1 MKDVIAFLFVCFV
14 CGVILRFV
22 SIIELVWT
30 EEKAQELRAQNCF
43 STSHS
48 SLLSMTSAPR
58 DPTLLATMCTYI
70 TPYTERIK
78 MIKIN
83 LKHLK

>member
-1 MKDVIAFLFVCFV
+1 MKDVIVFLFVCFV
-14 CGVILRFV
+14 CDVILRCV
-22 SIIELVWT
+22 LIIELVWT
-30 EEKAQELRAQNCF
+30 EEKAWELRIQNCF

-58 DPTLLATMCTYI
+58 DPTLLANMCTYI
-70 TPYTERIK
+70 TTYTERIK